1 MGNLIA
7 FGFACFVLGLVA
19 MRILIDLKVAQ

>member
-7 FGFACFVLGLVA
+7 FGFACFVLGLVV
-19 MRILIDLKVAQ
+19 MRVLFDLKVAQ